1 MGSEGAVRCYHL
13 HMKPE
18 QLDRSKESLASFS
31 ERLNV
36 QTTFDR
42 YDLLLEDL
50 FLIRNPRF
58 KFIKDYQDELKAF
71 TEEYVAGRPMEE
83 VGEWFYFPWNKTL
96 AHFLPEDEHQE
107 IRTARNRN
115 IITEDEQKKL
125 YSLRVA
131 YAGLSVGSHG
141 ALTFALMGGAKH
153 IKIADPDE
161 VSASNLNRIRFDYL
175 SLGRKK
181 TELVR
186 EYIWQ
191 LNPYAEITSFD
202 AGVTEDTLDH
212 FLSDVDVLVEETD
225 NLELKILL
233 RLAARAHGIPVVMAT
248 DNGDNII
255 VETERFDLDK
265 NLQLFNGVLG
275 DITIEEFRSFPP
287 PELPK
292 LATRIAGPNLVTERM
307 MASLLEVGR
316 SIYSWPQLGDAATL
330 SGVAIAYI
338 LKRLALGQPVATE
351 KAEISLDA
359 TLDPDYHTPER
370 QAQRDRARAEFFKAI
385 GFSE

>member
-1 MGSEGAVRCYHL
+1 
-13 HMKPE
+13 MKPE
-18 QLDRSKESLASFS
+18 RLDRTQETLEAFTGRLAPAA
-31 ERLNV
+31 V
-36 QTTFDR
+36 MDR
-42 YDLLLEDL
+42 YDLLIEDL

-58 KFIKDYQDELKAF
+58 KFIKEYKDELAVF
-71 TEEYVAGRPMEE
+71 TQEYAAGRSHEE
-83 VGEWFYFPWNKTL
+83 LGEWFFFPWNKTL

-115 IITEDEQKKL
+115 IILADEQKKL
-125 YSLRVA
+125 YRLKVA

-141 ALTFALMGGAKH
+141 ALTFALMGGAKTIH
-153 IKIADPDE
+153 IADPDE

-175 SLGRKK
+175 TLGRKK

-191 LNPYAEITSFD
+191 LNPYAEITSFNE
-202 AGVTEDTLDH
+202 GVTDETIDA
-212 FLSDVDVLVEETD
+212 FLTGVDVLVEETD
-225 NLELKILL
+225 NLELKIRL
-233 RLAARAHGIPVVMAT
+233 RLEARTRGIPVVMAT

-265 NLQLFNGVLG
+265 KLQLFNGVLG
-275 DITIEEFRSFPP
+275 DITLEEFRSFPP
-287 PELPK
+287 QDLPK
-292 LATRIAGPNLVTERM
+292 LATRIAGPDMVTERM

-338 LKRLALGQPVATE
+338 LKRLALGQPVVNAKT
-351 KAEISLDA
+351 EISLDA
-359 TLDPDYHTPER
+359 ILDPDYHAPESIAR
-370 QAQRDRARAEFFKAI
+370 REQARADFQKTI
-385 GFSE
+385 GF